1 MSPMTRAH
9 RSGARTRW
17 VAAAAVTALGAGTV
31 RARRRLA
38 ALPVLDPAPAQD
50 APRPPLPGWH
60 LITAPGV
67 TADAAT
73 LRAAADHAVREGL
86 RVVDLIPARLDAESA
101 LGLLRLLDP
110 TAHRTDRC
118 APGHGAGHALLVADD
133 VHRRAGLDAGTA
145 PRSVADL
152 LRLVRTLKEYAP
164 DATGWA
170 LAPGLTGPPPDP
182 ARHAEELRARG
193 LPPALLSAAQLAG
206 LALLVKCLVSAP
218 RWGIAA
224 TALYWLQPALVLGPV
239 RGPRPAGLA
248 RATTLRPLRAL
259 STALRTLATPAAE
272 EPGATTEACGATG
285 DSGVTEEPGATEESG
300 PAGVAARRAAYAD
313 ALARGTDRFFEP
325 RRTDCPWCSAPDPV
339 VRVRTP
345 DLMQGKPGR
354 FTLEE
359 CRQCGHIFQNP
370 RLTPDGLDFY
380 YRDFYEG
387 LGGDGTALVLGRMSG
402 TYRDRAEL
410 LRPFTTPR
418 AWLDVGTAAAHF
430 CNAARG
436 VWPDTRFDGL
446 DMGEGVHEAA
456 RRGWIDTAY
465 QGQFP
470 DLADRLAG
478 RYDTV
483 SMHHYLEHTRD
494 PRAELDAAVKVLAP
508 GGHLLIELPDPES
521 RAGRLF
527 GRYWLPWFQ
536 PQHQHLM
543 PVGNLKQAL
552 AARGFT
558 VLVEQHG
565 AAHQPN
571 GDFLGATVLA
581 ANSLVP
587 DPDAPWSTVPSTP
600 ARRAARSAVQAMAV
614 PCYAAAL
621 GLDSLRTA
629 VARVA
634 DGGNAYR
641 LLARKELG

>member
-1 MSPMTRAH
+1 MTRAH
-9 RSGARTRW
+9 RSGARSRW
-17 VAAAAVTALGAGTV
+17 AAAAAVTALGAGTV

-38 ALPVLDPAPAQD
+38 ALPVLDPAPARD
-50 APRPPLPGWH
+50 TPRPPLPGWH

-67 TADAAT
+67 TVDAAT

-86 RVVDLIPARLDAESA
+86 RVVDLVPARLDAEST

-110 TAHRTDRC
+110 AAHRTDRC

-133 VHRRAGLDAGTA
+133 VHRRAGLDTEPA
-145 PRSVADL
+145 PRAPADL
-152 LRLVRTLKEYAP
+152 FRLVRTLKEYAP

-170 LAPGLTGPPPDP
+170 LAPGLAVPPADP

-218 RWGIAA
+218 RWGAAA

-248 RATTLRPLRAL
+248 RATAARPLRAAA
-259 STALRTLATPAAE
+259 TALRTLATPAAE
-272 EPGATTEACGATG
+272 QPDT
-285 DSGVTEEPGATEESG
+285 
-300 PAGVAARRAAYAD
+300 AGEAARRAAYSRE
-313 ALARGTDRFFEP
+313 LAGGTDRFFEP
-325 RRTDCPWCSAPDPV
+325 RRPDCPWCSTPGPA
-339 VRVRTP
+339 VRVRTT
-345 DLMQGKPGR
+345 DLLQGKPGR

-359 CRQCGHIFQNP
+359 CGHCGHIFQNP
-370 RLTPDGLDFY
+370 RLTPEGLDFY

-430 CNAARG
+430 CNAARA

-446 DMGEGVHEAA
+446 DMGEGVHAAA
-456 RRGWIDTAY
+456 RRGWIDTGH

-470 DLADRLAG
+470 ELADRLTG

-494 PRAELDAAVKVLAP
+494 PLAELDAAVKVLAP

-521 RAGRLF
+521 RAGRLL

-558 VLVEQHG
+558 LLAEEHG

-571 GDFLGATVLA
+571 GDFLGAAVLA

-587 DPDAPWSTVPSTP
+587 DPQAPWATVPDTP
-600 ARRAARSAVQAMAV
+600 ARRAARSTVQALAV
-614 PCYAAAL
+614 PCFAAAF
-621 GLDSLRTA
+621 GLDALRTV
-629 VARVA
+629 VARA
-634 DGGNAYR
+634 TDRGNAYR

>member
-1 MSPMTRAH
+1 MTRAH
-9 RSGARTRW
+9 RTGRRTRW

-38 ALPVLDPAPAQD
+38 ALPVLDPGGPHG

-67 TADAAT
+67 VADDAT

-86 RVVDLIPARLDAESA
+86 RVVDLIPARLDAEST

-110 TAHRTDRC
+110 AAHRTDRC

-133 VHRRAGLDAGTA
+133 VYRRAGLDAQEP
-145 PRSVADL
+145 PRSTAGL

-170 LAPGLTGPPPDP
+170 IAPGLTVPPPDP

-193 LPPALLSAAQLAG
+193 LPPVLLSAARLAG
-206 LALLVKCLVSAP
+206 LVLLVKCLTSAP
-218 RWGIAA
+218 RWGAAA
-224 TALYWLQPALVLGPV
+224 TALYWLQLAVVLGPA

-248 RATTLRPLRAL
+248 RATVSRPLCAL
-259 STALRTLATPAAE
+259 STALRTLATPAAD
-272 EPGATTEACGATG
+272 EPEDAGA
-285 DSGVTEEPGATEESG
+285 P
-300 PAGVAARRAAYAD
+300 ARRAAYTA
-313 ALARGTDRFFEP
+313 ALAGGTDRFFEP
-325 RRTDCPWCSAPDPV
+325 RRTDCPWCSAPDPA
-339 VRVRTP
+339 VRIRTP
-345 DLMQGKPGR
+345 DLLQGKPGR

-370 RLTPDGLDFY
+370 RLTQEGLDFY

-387 LGGDGTALVLGRMSG
+387 LGGDGAALVLGRMSD
-402 TYRDRAEL
+402 TYRARAEL
-410 LRPFTTPR
+410 LGPFTTPR

-430 CNAARG
+430 CNAARA
-436 VWPDTRFDGL
+436 VWPETRFDGL

-456 RRGWIDTAY
+456 RRGWIDTAH

-494 PRAELDAAVKVLAP
+494 PFAELDAAVKVLAP
-508 GGHLLIELPDPES
+508 GGHLLIELPDPTS
-521 RAGRLF
+521 RAGRLL

-543 PVGNLKQAL
+543 PAANLKQAL
-552 AARGFT
+552 EARGFT

-571 GDFLGATVLA
+571 GDFLGAVALA
-581 ANSLVP
+581 ANGLAP
-587 DPDAPWSTVPSTP
+587 DPLAPWSTVPATP

-621 GLDSLRTA
+621 ALDALRTA
-629 VARVA
+629 AARTT

>member
-1 MSPMTRAH
+1 MTRAH
-9 RSGARTRW
+9 RSGARSRW
-17 VAAAAVTALGAGTV
+17 AAAAAVTALGAGTV

-38 ALPVLDPAPAQD
+38 ALPVLDPAPARD
-50 APRPPLPGWH
+50 TPRPPLPGWH

-67 TADAAT
+67 TVDAAT

-86 RVVDLIPARLDAESA
+86 RVVDLVPARLDAEST

-110 TAHRTDRC
+110 AAHRTDRC

-133 VHRRAGLDAGTA
+133 VHRRAGLDTEPA
-145 PRSVADL
+145 PRAPADL
-152 LRLVRTLKEYAP
+152 FRLVRTLKEYAP

-170 LAPGLTGPPPDP
+170 LAPGLAVPPADP

-218 RWGIAA
+218 RWGAAA

-248 RATTLRPLRAL
+248 RATAARPLRATA
-259 STALRTLATPAAE
+259 TALRTLATPAAE
-272 EPGATTEACGATG
+272 QP
-285 DSGVTEEPGATEESG
+285 D
-300 PAGVAARRAAYAD
+300 PAGQAARRAAYSRE
-313 ALARGTDRFFEP
+313 LAGGTDRFFEP
-325 RRTDCPWCSAPDPV
+325 RRPDCPWCSTPGPA
-339 VRVRTP
+339 VRVRTT
-345 DLMQGKPGR
+345 DLLQGKPGR
-354 FTLEE
+354 FILEE
-359 CRQCGHIFQNP
+359 CRHCGHIFQNP
-370 RLTPDGLDFY
+370 RLTPEGLDFY

-430 CNAARG
+430 CNAARA

-446 DMGEGVHEAA
+446 DMGEGVHAAA
-456 RRGWIDTAY
+456 RRGWIDTGH

-470 DLADRLAG
+470 ELADRLTG

-494 PRAELDAAVKVLAP
+494 PLAELDAAVKVLAP

-521 RAGRLF
+521 RAGRLL

-558 VLVEQHG
+558 LLAEEHG

-571 GDFLGATVLA
+571 GDFLGAAVLA

-587 DPDAPWSTVPSTP
+587 DPQAPWATVPDTP
-600 ARRAARSAVQAMAV
+600 ARRAARSTVQALAV
-614 PCYAAAL
+614 PCFAAAF
-621 GLDSLRTA
+621 GLDALRTV
-629 VARVA
+629 VARA
-634 DGGNAYR
+634 TDRGNAYR

>member
-1 MSPMTRAH
+1 MTRVH
-9 RSGARTRW
+9 RSGPRTRW
-17 VAAAAVTALGAGTV
+17 VAAAAVAALGAGTV

-38 ALPVLDPAPAQD
+38 ALPVLAPAPPHD
-50 APRPPLPGWH
+50 APRPLQGWH

-67 TADAAT
+67 TADEAT
-73 LRAAADHAVREGL
+73 LRAAVDHAVREGL
-86 RVVDLIPARLDAESA
+86 RVVDLIPARLDAEST

-110 TAHRTDRC
+110 AAHRTDRC

-133 VHRRAGLDAGTA
+133 VHRRAGLGDGAP
-145 PRSVADL
+145 PRSVPEL

-164 DATGWA
+164 DTTGWA
-170 LAPGLTGPPPDP
+170 LAPGLTVPPPDP

-218 RWGIAA
+218 RWGAAA
-224 TALYWLQPALVLGPV
+224 TALYWLQPAAVLGPV
-239 RGPRPAGLA
+239 PGPRPADLA
-248 RATTLRPLRAL
+248 RATASRPLRAL

-272 EPGATTEACGATG
+272 APDAARA
-285 DSGVTEEPGATEESG
+285 
-300 PAGVAARRAAYAD
+300 AARRDAYA
-313 ALARGTDRFFEP
+313 AELAGGTDRFFEP
-325 RRTDCPWCSAPDPV
+325 RRTDCPWCSTPGPV
-339 VRVRTP
+339 VHIRTP
-345 DLMQGKPGR
+345 DLLQGKPGR

-359 CRQCGHIFQNP
+359 CRHCGHIFQNP

-387 LGGDGTALVLGRMSG
+387 LGGDGASLVLGRMSG
-402 TYRDRAEL
+402 TYRARAEM
-410 LRPFTTPR
+410 LRPFTTPGT
-418 AWLDVGTAAAHF
+418 WLDVGTAAAHF
-430 CNAARG
+430 CNAARA

-494 PRAELDAAVKVLAP
+494 PFAELDAAVKVLAP
-508 GGHLLIELPDPES
+508 GGHLLIELPDPRS
-521 RAGRLF
+521 RAGRLL

-543 PVGNLKQAL
+543 PAGNLKQAL

-558 VLVEQHG
+558 VLAEQHG

-571 GDFLGATVLA
+571 GDFLGAVALA
-581 ANSLVP
+581 ANGLAP
-587 DPDAPWSTVPSTP
+587 DPLAPWATVPATP

-614 PCYAAAL
+614 PCYGAAL
-621 GLDSLRTA
+621 ALDSLRTV
-629 VARVA
+629 VARA
-634 DGGNAYR
+634 TDGGNAYR

>member
-38 ALPVLDPAPAQD
+38 ALPVLDPSPAQD

-67 TADAAT
+67 TVDAAT

-86 RVVDLIPARLDAESA
+86 RVVDLVPARLDAEST

-110 TAHRTDRC
+110 AAHRTDRC

-133 VHRRAGLDAGTA
+133 VHRRAGLDTGPA
-145 PRSVADL
+145 PGAPADL
-152 LRLVRTLKEYAP
+152 FRLVRTLKEYAP

-170 LAPGLTGPPPDP
+170 LAPGLAVPPADP

-206 LALLVKCLVSAP
+206 LALLVKCLLSAP
-218 RWGIAA
+218 RWGAAA

-239 RGPRPAGLA
+239 RGPRPTGLA
-248 RATTLRPLRAL
+248 RATASRPLRAA

-272 EPGATTEACGATG
+272 KP
-285 DSGVTEEPGATEESG
+285 D
-300 PAGVAARRAAYAD
+300 PAGEAARRAAYSRE
-313 ALARGTDRFFEP
+313 LAAGTDRFFEP
-325 RRTDCPWCSAPDPV
+325 RRPDCPWCSAPGPA
-339 VRVRTP
+339 VRIRTP
-345 DLMQGKPGR
+345 DLLQGKPGR

-359 CRQCGHIFQNP
+359 CRHCGHIFQNP
-370 RLTPDGLDFY
+370 RLTPEGLDFY

-387 LGGDGTALVLGRMSG
+387 LGGDGAALVLGRMSG
-402 TYRDRAEL
+402 TYRDRAEM

-430 CNAARG
+430 CNVARA

-446 DMGEGVHEAA
+446 DMGEGVHAAA
-456 RRGWIDTAY
+456 RRGWIDTGH

-470 DLADRLAG
+470 ELADRLTG

-494 PRAELDAAVKVLAP
+494 PFAELDAAVKVLAP

-521 RAGRLF
+521 RVGRLL

-552 AARGFT
+552 VARGFT
-558 VLVEQHG
+558 VLAEEHG

-571 GDFLGATVLA
+571 GDFLGAVALA
-581 ANSLVP
+581 ANGLAPDPRAPWATVP
-587 DPDAPWSTVPSTP
+587 DTP
-600 ARRAARSAVQAMAV
+600 ARRAARSAVQALAV

-621 GLDSLRTA
+621 ALDGLRTA
-629 VARVA
+629 VARVT

>member
-1 MSPMTRAH
+1 MTRAH
-9 RSGARTRW
+9 RSGRRTRW

-38 ALPVLDPAPAQD
+38 ALPVLDPAGPYG

-67 TADAAT
+67 AADEAT
-73 LRAAADHAVREGL
+73 VRAAARHAAREGL
-86 RVVDLIPARLDAESA
+86 GVVDLIPARLDAESA

-110 TAHRTDRC
+110 AAHRTDRC
-118 APGHGAGHALLVADD
+118 APGQGAGHALLVSDD
-133 VHRRAGLDAGTA
+133 VHRRAGLGTA
-145 PRSVADL
+145 VPPRSTADL

-170 LAPGLTGPPPDP
+170 IAPGLTVPPPDP

-193 LPPALLSAAQLAG
+193 LPPGLLSAARLAG
-206 LALLVKCLVSAP
+206 LALLVKCLVSEP
-218 RWGIAA
+218 RWGAAA
-224 TALYWLQPALVLGPV
+224 TALYWLQPAVVLGPA
-239 RGPRPAGLA
+239 RRPRPAGLA
-248 RATTLRPLRAL
+248 RHTASRPLRAL
-259 STALRTLATPAAE
+259 SGALRTLATPAADT
-272 EPGATTEACGATG
+272 PDAVG
-285 DSGVTEEPGATEESG
+285 DET
-300 PAGVAARRAAYAD
+300 RRAAYTAE
-313 ALARGTDRFFEP
+313 LAAGTDRFFEP
-325 RRTDCPWCSAPDPV
+325 RRPDCPWCSAPEPA
-339 VRVRTP
+339 VRLRTP
-345 DLMQGKPGR
+345 DLLQGKPGR

-359 CRQCGHIFQNP
+359 CRHCGHIFQNP
-370 RLTPDGLDFY
+370 RLTRDGLDFY

-387 LGGDGTALVLGRMSG
+387 LGGDGAALVLGRMSG
-402 TYRDRAEL
+402 TYRARAEM

-430 CNAARG
+430 CNAART

-494 PRAELDAAVKVLAP
+494 PFAELDAAVKVLAP
-508 GGHLLIELPDPES
+508 GGHLLIELPDPRS
-521 RAGRLF
+521 RAGRLL

-543 PVGNLKQAL
+543 PSRNLEQAL
-552 AARGFT
+552 TARGFT
-558 VLVEQHG
+558 ILAEQHG

-571 GDFLGATVLA
+571 GDFLGAVALA
-581 ANSLVP
+581 ANGLAP
-587 DPDAPWSTVPSTP
+587 DPDAPWSTVPATP

-621 GLDSLRTA
+621 ALDALRTV
-629 VARVA
+629 VARA
-634 DGGNAYR
+634 TDGGNAYR

>member
-1 MSPMTRAH
+1 M
-9 RSGARTRW
+9 
-17 VAAAAVTALGAGTV
+17 

-38 ALPVLDPAPAQD
+38 ALPVLDPAPARD
-50 APRPPLPGWH
+50 TPRPPLPGWH

-67 TADAAT
+67 TVDAAT

-86 RVVDLIPARLDAESA
+86 RVVDLVPARLDAEST

-110 TAHRTDRC
+110 AAHRTDRC

-133 VHRRAGLDAGTA
+133 VHRRAGLDTEPA
-145 PRSVADL
+145 PRAPADL
-152 LRLVRTLKEYAP
+152 FRLVRTLKEYAP

-170 LAPGLTGPPPDP
+170 LAPGLAVPPADP

-218 RWGIAA
+218 RWGAAA

-248 RATTLRPLRAL
+248 RATAARPLRAAA
-259 STALRTLATPAAE
+259 TALRTLATPAAE
-272 EPGATTEACGATG
+272 QP
-285 DSGVTEEPGATEESG
+285 D
-300 PAGVAARRAAYAD
+300 PAGEAARRAAYSRE
-313 ALARGTDRFFEP
+313 LAGGTDRFFEP
-325 RRTDCPWCSAPDPV
+325 RRPDCPWCSTPGPA
-339 VRVRTP
+339 VRVRTT
-345 DLMQGKPGR
+345 DLLQGKPGR

-359 CRQCGHIFQNP
+359 CRHCGHIFQNP
-370 RLTPDGLDFY
+370 RLTPEGLDFY

-430 CNAARG
+430 CNAARA

-446 DMGEGVHEAA
+446 DMGEGVHAAA
-456 RRGWIDTAY
+456 RRGWIDTGH

-470 DLADRLAG
+470 ELADRLTG

-494 PRAELDAAVKVLAP
+494 PLAELDAAVKVLAP

-521 RAGRLF
+521 RAGRLL

-558 VLVEQHG
+558 LLAEEHG

-571 GDFLGATVLA
+571 GDFLGAAVLA

-587 DPDAPWSTVPSTP
+587 DPQAPWATVPDTP
-600 ARRAARSAVQAMAV
+600 ARRAARSTVQALAV
-614 PCYAAAL
+614 PCFAAAF
-621 GLDSLRTA
+621 GLDALRTV
-629 VARVA
+629 VARA
-634 DGGNAYR
+634 TDRGNAYR

>member
-1 MSPMTRAH
+1 MTRAH
-9 RSGARTRW
+9 RSGARSRW
-17 VAAAAVTALGAGTV
+17 AAAAAVTALGAGTV

-60 LITAPGV
+60 LVTAPGV
-67 TADAAT
+67 TVDAAT

-86 RVVDLIPARLDAESA
+86 RVVDLVPARLDAEST

-110 TAHRTDRC
+110 VAHRTDRC
-118 APGHGAGHALLVADD
+118 APGHGAGHALLVSDD
-133 VHRRAGLDAGTA
+133 VHRRAGLDTEPA
-145 PRSVADL
+145 PSAPADL
-152 LRLVRTLKEYAP
+152 FRLVRTLKEYAP

-170 LAPGLTGPPPDP
+170 LAPGLAVPPADP

-193 LPPALLSAAQLAG
+193 LPPALLSTAQLAG

-218 RWGIAA
+218 RWGAAA

-248 RATTLRPLRAL
+248 RATATRPLRAAA
-259 STALRTLATPAAE
+259 TALRTLATPAAE
-272 EPGATTEACGATG
+272 KP
-285 DSGVTEEPGATEESG
+285 D
-300 PAGVAARRAAYAD
+300 PAGEAARRAAYSRE
-313 ALARGTDRFFEP
+313 LAGGTDRFFEP
-325 RRTDCPWCSAPDPV
+325 RRPDCPWCSTPGPA
-339 VRVRTP
+339 VRVRTT
-345 DLMQGKPGR
+345 DLLQGKPGR

-359 CRQCGHIFQNP
+359 CRHCGHIFQNP
-370 RLTPDGLDFY
+370 RLTPEGLDFY

-430 CNAARG
+430 CNAARA

-446 DMGEGVHEAA
+446 DMGEGVHAAA
-456 RRGWIDTAY
+456 RRGWIDTGH

-470 DLADRLAG
+470 ELADRLTG

-494 PRAELDAAVKVLAP
+494 PLAELDAAVKVLAP

-521 RAGRLF
+521 RAGRLL

-558 VLVEQHG
+558 LLAEEHG

-571 GDFLGATVLA
+571 GDFLGAAVLA

-587 DPDAPWSTVPSTP
+587 DPQAPWATVPDTP
-600 ARRAARSAVQAMAV
+600 ARRAARSTVQALAV
-614 PCYAAAL
+614 PCFAAAFA
-621 GLDSLRTA
+621 LDALRTA
-629 VARVA
+629 VARA
-634 DGGNAYR
+634 SDGGNAYR

>member
-1 MSPMTRAH
+1 MTRAH
-9 RSGARTRW
+9 RSGRRTRW

-38 ALPVLDPAPAQD
+38 ALPVLAPAGPYG

-67 TADAAT
+67 AADEAT
-73 LRAAADHAVREGL
+73 VRAAAGHAAREGL
-86 RVVDLIPARLDAESA
+86 EVVDLIPARLDAEST

-110 TAHRTDRC
+110 AAHRTDRC
-118 APGHGAGHALLVADD
+118 APGQGAGHALLVSED
-133 VHRRAGLDAGTA
+133 VHRRAGLDTA
-145 PRSVADL
+145 VPPRSTADL

-170 LAPGLTGPPPDP
+170 IAPGLTVPPPDP

-193 LPPALLSAAQLAG
+193 LPPGLLSAARLAG
-206 LALLVKCLVSAP
+206 LALLVKSLVSAP
-218 RWGIAA
+218 RWGAAA
-224 TALYWLQPALVLGPV
+224 TALYWLQPAVVLGPA

-248 RATTLRPLRAL
+248 RHTASRPLRAL
-259 STALRTLATPAAE
+259 SGALRTLAAPAADT
-272 EPGATTEACGATG
+272 PDADAAGDAT
-285 DSGVTEEPGATEESG
+285 
-300 PAGVAARRAAYAD
+300 RRAAYTAE
-313 ALARGTDRFFEP
+313 LAAGTDRFFE
-325 RRTDCPWCSAPDPV
+325 RRRPDCPWCSAPEPA
-339 VRVRTP
+339 VRLRTP
-345 DLMQGKPGR
+345 DLLQGKPGR

-359 CRQCGHIFQNP
+359 CRHCGHIFQNP
-370 RLTPDGLDFY
+370 RLTQDGLDFY

-387 LGGDGTALVLGRMSG
+387 LGGDGAALVLGRMSD
-402 TYRDRAEL
+402 TYRARAEM

-430 CNAARG
+430 CNAARA

-494 PRAELDAAVKVLAP
+494 PFAELDAAVKVLAP
-508 GGHLLIELPDPES
+508 GGHLLIELPDPRS
-521 RAGRLF
+521 RAGRLL

-543 PVGNLKQAL
+543 PARNLADAL
-552 AARGFT
+552 TARGFT
-558 VLVEQHG
+558 LLAEQHG

-571 GDFLGATVLA
+571 GDFLGAVALA
-581 ANSLVP
+581 ANGLAP
-587 DPDAPWSTVPSTP
+587 DPDAPWSTVPATP

-621 GLDSLRTA
+621 ALDSLRT
-629 VARVA
+629 VAARA
-634 DGGNAYR
+634 TDGGNAYR

>member
-1 MSPMTRAH
+1 MSQMTRAH
-9 RSGARTRW
+9 RSGRRTRW

-38 ALPVLDPAPAQD
+38 ALPVLAPAGPYG

-67 TADAAT
+67 
-73 LRAAADHAVREGL
+73 AADEATVRVAAGHAVREGL
-86 RVVDLIPARLDAESA
+86 EVVDLVPARLDAEST

-110 TAHRTDRC
+110 VAHRTDRC
-118 APGHGAGHALLVADD
+118 APGQGAGHALLVSDD
-133 VHRRAGLDAGTA
+133 VHRRAALDSAVPPGST
-145 PRSVADL
+145 ADL

-170 LAPGLTGPPPDP
+170 IAPGLTVPPPDP

-193 LPPALLSAAQLAG
+193 LPPGLLSAARLAG

-218 RWGIAA
+218 RWGAAA
-224 TALYWLQPALVLGPV
+224 TALYWLQPAVVLGPA
-239 RGPRPAGLA
+239 RGPRPVGLA
-248 RATTLRPLRAL
+248 RDTAARPLRAL
-259 STALRTLATPAAE
+259 SGALRTLATPAADT
-272 EPGATTEACGATG
+272 PDAAGDAT
-285 DSGVTEEPGATEESG
+285 
-300 PAGVAARRAAYAD
+300 RRAAYTAE
-313 ALARGTDRFFEP
+313 LAAGTDRFFEP
-325 RRTDCPWCSAPDPV
+325 RRPDCPWCSAPDPA
-339 VRVRTP
+339 VRLRTP
-345 DLMQGKPGR
+345 DLLQGKPGR

-359 CRQCGHIFQNP
+359 CRHCGHIFQNP
-370 RLTPDGLDFY
+370 RLTRDGLDFY

-387 LGGDGTALVLGRMSG
+387 LGGDGAALVLGRMSG
-402 TYRDRAEL
+402 TYRARAEM

-430 CNAARG
+430 CNAART

-470 DLADRLAG
+470 DLAGRLAG

-494 PRAELDAAVKVLAP
+494 PFAELDAAVKVLAP
-508 GGHLLIELPDPES
+508 GGHLLIELPDPRS
-521 RAGRLF
+521 RAGRLL

-543 PVGNLKQAL
+543 PSGNLEQAL
-552 AARGFT
+552 TARGFT
-558 VLVEQHG
+558 ILAVQHG
-565 AAHQPN
+565 AAHQSN
-571 GDFLGATVLA
+571 GDFLGAVALA
-581 ANSLVP
+581 ANGLAP
-587 DPDAPWSTVPSTP
+587 DPDAPWSTVPATP

-621 GLDSLRTA
+621 ALDALRT
-629 VARVA
+629 VAARA
-634 DGGNAYR
+634 TDGGNAYR

>member
-1 MSPMTRAH
+1 MTRAH
-9 RSGARTRW
+9 RSGARSRW
-17 VAAAAVTALGAGTV
+17 AAAAAVTALGAGTV

-38 ALPVLDPAPAQD
+38 ALPVLDPAPARD
-50 APRPPLPGWH
+50 TPRPPLPGWH

-67 TADAAT
+67 TVDAAT

-86 RVVDLIPARLDAESA
+86 RVVDLVPARLDAEST

-110 TAHRTDRC
+110 AAHRTDRC

-133 VHRRAGLDAGTA
+133 VHRRAGLDTEPA
-145 PRSVADL
+145 PRAPADL
-152 LRLVRTLKEYAP
+152 FRLVRTLKEYAP

-170 LAPGLTGPPPDP
+170 LAPGLAVPPADP

-218 RWGIAA
+218 RWGAAA

-248 RATTLRPLRAL
+248 RATAARPLRAAA
-259 STALRTLATPAAE
+259 TALRTLATPAAE
-272 EPGATTEACGATG
+272 QP
-285 DSGVTEEPGATEESG
+285 D
-300 PAGVAARRAAYAD
+300 PAGEAARRAAYSRE
-313 ALARGTDRFFEP
+313 LAGGTDRFFEP
-325 RRTDCPWCSAPDPV
+325 RRPDCPWCSTPGPA
-339 VRVRTP
+339 VRVRTT
-345 DLMQGKPGR
+345 DLLQGKPGR

-359 CRQCGHIFQNP
+359 CRHCGHIFQNP
-370 RLTPDGLDFY
+370 RLTPEGLDFY

-430 CNAARG
+430 CNAARA

-446 DMGEGVHEAA
+446 DMGEGVHAAA
-456 RRGWIDTAY
+456 RRGWIDTGH

-470 DLADRLAG
+470 ELADRLTG

-494 PRAELDAAVKVLAP
+494 PLAELDAAVKVLAP

-521 RAGRLF
+521 RAGRLL

-552 AARGFT
+552 TARGFT
-558 VLVEQHG
+558 LLAEEHG

-571 GDFLGATVLA
+571 GDFLGAAVLA

-587 DPDAPWSTVPSTP
+587 DPQAPWATVPDTP
-600 ARRAARSAVQAMAV
+600 ARRAARSTVQALAV
-614 PCYAAAL
+614 PCFAAAF
-621 GLDSLRTA
+621 GLDALRTV
-629 VARVA
+629 VARA
-634 DGGNAYR
+634 TDRGNAYR

>member
-9 RSGARTRW
+9 RSGARSRW
-17 VAAAAVTALGAGTV
+17 AAAAAVTALGAGTV

-38 ALPVLDPAPAQD
+38 ALPVLDPAPARD
-50 APRPPLPGWH
+50 IPRPPLPGWH

-67 TADAAT
+67 TVDAAT

-86 RVVDLIPARLDAESA
+86 RVVDLVPARLDAEST

-110 TAHRTDRC
+110 AAHRTDRC

-133 VHRRAGLDAGTA
+133 VHRRAGLDTEPA
-145 PRSVADL
+145 PRAPADL
-152 LRLVRTLKEYAP
+152 FRLVRTLKEYAP

-170 LAPGLTGPPPDP
+170 LAPGLAVPPADP
-182 ARHAEELRARG
+182 ARHADELRARG

-218 RWGIAA
+218 RWGAAA

-248 RATTLRPLRAL
+248 RATAARPLRAAA
-259 STALRTLATPAAE
+259 TALRTLATPVAE
-272 EPGATTEACGATG
+272 QP
-285 DSGVTEEPGATEESG
+285 D
-300 PAGVAARRAAYAD
+300 PAGEAARRAAYSRE
-313 ALARGTDRFFEP
+313 LAGGTDRFFEP
-325 RRTDCPWCSAPDPV
+325 RRPDCPWCSTPGPA
-339 VRVRTP
+339 VRVRTT
-345 DLMQGKPGR
+345 DLLQGKPGR

-359 CRQCGHIFQNP
+359 CGHCGHIFQNP
-370 RLTPDGLDFY
+370 RLTPEGLDFY

-430 CNAARG
+430 CNAARA

-446 DMGEGVHEAA
+446 DMGEGVHAAA
-456 RRGWIDTAY
+456 RRGWIDTGH

-470 DLADRLAG
+470 ELADRLTG

-494 PRAELDAAVKVLAP
+494 PLAELDAAVKVLAP

-521 RAGRLF
+521 RAGRLL

-558 VLVEQHG
+558 LLAEEHG

-571 GDFLGATVLA
+571 GDFLGAAVLA

-587 DPDAPWSTVPSTP
+587 DPQAPWATVPDTP
-600 ARRAARSAVQAMAV
+600 ARRAARSTVQALAV
-614 PCYAAAL
+614 PCFAAAF
-621 GLDSLRTA
+621 GLDALRTV
-629 VARVA
+629 VARA
-634 DGGNAYR
+634 TDRGNAYR

>member
-9 RSGARTRW
+9 RSGARSRW
-17 VAAAAVTALGAGTV
+17 AAAAAVTALGAGTV

-38 ALPVLDPAPAQD
+38 ALPVLDPAPARD
-50 APRPPLPGWH
+50 TPRPPLPGWH

-67 TADAAT
+67 TVDAAT

-86 RVVDLIPARLDAESA
+86 RVVDLVPARLDAEST

-110 TAHRTDRC
+110 AAHRTDRC

-133 VHRRAGLDAGTA
+133 VHRRAGLDTEPA
-145 PRSVADL
+145 PRAPADL
-152 LRLVRTLKEYAP
+152 FRLVRTLKEYAP

-170 LAPGLTGPPPDP
+170 LAPGLAVPPADP

-218 RWGIAA
+218 RWGAAA

-248 RATTLRPLRAL
+248 RATAARPLRAAA
-259 STALRTLATPAAE
+259 TALRTLATPAAE
-272 EPGATTEACGATG
+272 QP
-285 DSGVTEEPGATEESG
+285 D
-300 PAGVAARRAAYAD
+300 PAGEAARRAAYSRE
-313 ALARGTDRFFEP
+313 LAGGTDRFFEP
-325 RRTDCPWCSAPDPV
+325 RRPDCPWCSTPGPA
-339 VRVRTP
+339 VRVRTT
-345 DLMQGKPGR
+345 DLLQGKPGR

-359 CRQCGHIFQNP
+359 CRHCGHIFQNP
-370 RLTPDGLDFY
+370 RLTPEGLDFY

-430 CNAARG
+430 CNAARA

-446 DMGEGVHEAA
+446 DMGEGVHAAA
-456 RRGWIDTAY
+456 RRGWIDTGH

-470 DLADRLAG
+470 ELADRLTG

-494 PRAELDAAVKVLAP
+494 PLAELDAAVKVLAP

-521 RAGRLF
+521 RAGRLL

-558 VLVEQHG
+558 LLAEEHG

-571 GDFLGATVLA
+571 GDFLGAAVLA

-587 DPDAPWSTVPSTP
+587 DPQAPWATVPDTP
-600 ARRAARSAVQAMAV
+600 ARRAARSTVQALAV
-614 PCYAAAL
+614 PCFAAAF
-621 GLDSLRTA
+621 GLDALRTV
-629 VARVA
+629 VARA
-634 DGGNAYR
+634 TDRGNAYR

>member
-1 MSPMTRAH
+1 MTRAH
-9 RSGARTRW
+9 RSGARSRW
-17 VAAAAVTALGAGTV
+17 AAAAAVTALGAGTV

-38 ALPVLDPAPAQD
+38 ALPVLDPAPARD
-50 APRPPLPGWH
+50 TPRPPLPGWH

-67 TADAAT
+67 TVDAAT

-86 RVVDLIPARLDAESA
+86 RVVDLVPARLDAEST

-110 TAHRTDRC
+110 AAHRTDRC

-133 VHRRAGLDAGTA
+133 VHRRAGLDTEPA
-145 PRSVADL
+145 PRAPADL
-152 LRLVRTLKEYAP
+152 FRLVRTLKEYAP

-170 LAPGLTGPPPDP
+170 LAPGLAVPPVDP

-218 RWGIAA
+218 RWGAAA

-248 RATTLRPLRAL
+248 RATAARPLRAAA
-259 STALRTLATPAAE
+259 TALRTLATPAAE
-272 EPGATTEACGATG
+272 QP
-285 DSGVTEEPGATEESG
+285 D
-300 PAGVAARRAAYAD
+300 PAGEAARRAAYSRE
-313 ALARGTDRFFEP
+313 LAGGTDRFFEP
-325 RRTDCPWCSAPDPV
+325 RRPDCPWCSTPGPA
-339 VRVRTP
+339 VRVRTT
-345 DLMQGKPGR
+345 DLLQGKPGR

-359 CRQCGHIFQNP
+359 CRHCGHIFQNP
-370 RLTPDGLDFY
+370 RLTPEGLDFY

-430 CNAARG
+430 CNAARA

-446 DMGEGVHEAA
+446 DMGEGVHAAA
-456 RRGWIDTAY
+456 RRGWIDTGH

-470 DLADRLAG
+470 ELADRLTG

-494 PRAELDAAVKVLAP
+494 PLAELDAAVKVLAP

-521 RAGRLF
+521 RAGRLL

-558 VLVEQHG
+558 LLAEEHG

-571 GDFLGATVLA
+571 GDFLGAAVLA

-587 DPDAPWSTVPSTP
+587 DPQAPWATVSDTP
-600 ARRAARSAVQAMAV
+600 ARRAARSTVQALAV
-614 PCYAAAL
+614 PCFAAAF
-621 GLDSLRTA
+621 GLDALRTV
-629 VARVA
+629 VARA
-634 DGGNAYR
+634 TDRGNAYR

>member
-1 MSPMTRAH
+1 MSPMTRVH
-9 RSGARTRW
+9 RSGPATRW
-17 VAAAAVTALGAGTV
+17 MAAAAVTALGAGTV

-38 ALPVLDPAPAQD
+38 ALPVLEPAPAQD

-86 RVVDLIPARLDAESA
+86 RVVDLIPVRLEAESV

-133 VHRRAGLDAGTA
+133 VHRRAGLDAATP
-145 PRSVADL
+145 PRSAADL

-193 LPPALLSAAQLAG
+193 LPPALLSTAQLAG

-218 RWGIAA
+218 RWGVAA
-224 TALYWLQPALVLGPV
+224 TALYWLQPAVVLGPA
-239 RGPRPAGLA
+239 RGPRPAGVA
-248 RATTLRPLRAL
+248 PATALRPLRAL
-259 STALRTLATPAAE
+259 STALRTLATPAVE
-272 EPGATTEACGATG
+272 TPGAVDA
-285 DSGVTEEPGATEESG
+285 PGT
-300 PAGVAARRAAYAD
+300 AGEAARRAAYTT
-313 ALARGTDRFFEP
+313 ALAGGTDRFFEP
-325 RRTDCPWCSAPDPV
+325 RRTDCPWCSAPGPE
-339 VRVRTP
+339 VRLRTP
-345 DLMQGKPGR
+345 DLLQGKPGR

-402 TYRDRAEL
+402 TYRARAEL

-430 CNAARG
+430 CNAARS

-446 DMGEGVHEAA
+446 DMGDGVHEAA

-494 PRAELDAAVKVLAP
+494 PFAELDAAVKVLAP

-521 RAGRLF
+521 RAGRLL

-552 AARGFT
+552 SARGFT
-558 VLVEQHG
+558 VLAEQHG

-571 GDFLGATVLA
+571 GDFLAATVLA
-581 ANSLVP
+581 ANRLAP
-587 DPDAPWSTVPSTP
+587 DPRAPWSTVPATP

-621 GLDSLRTA
+621 VLDGLRTA
-629 VARVA
+629 VARVT

>member
-1 MSPMTRAH
+1 MTRAH
-9 RSGARTRW
+9 RSGPRTRW

-38 ALPVLDPAPAQD
+38 ALPVLEPAPAQD

-86 RVVDLIPARLDAESA
+86 RVVDLIPARLEAESV

-133 VHRRAGLDAGTA
+133 VHQQAGLDAA
-145 PRSVADL
+145 PPPRSVADL

-193 LPPALLSAAQLAG
+193 LPPALLSTAQLAG

-218 RWGIAA
+218 RWGAAA
-224 TALYWLQPALVLGPV
+224 TALYWLQPAAVLGPA

-248 RATTLRPLRAL
+248 RATALRPLRAL
-259 STALRTLATPAAE
+259 STALRTLATPAADA
-272 EPGATTEACGATG
+272 PGAVG
-285 DSGVTEEPGATEESG
+285 ESG
-300 PAGVAARRAAYAD
+300 TAGEAARRAAYAG
-313 ALARGTDRFFEP
+313 ALAGGTDRFFEP
-325 RRTDCPWCSAPDPV
+325 RRTDCPWCSAPGPE
-339 VRVRTP
+339 VRLRTP
-345 DLMQGKPGR
+345 DLLQGKPGR
-354 FTLEE
+354 FTLDE

-402 TYRDRAEL
+402 TYRARAEL

-430 CNAARG
+430 CNAARS

-494 PRAELDAAVKVLAP
+494 PFTELDAAVKVLAP

-521 RAGRLF
+521 RAGRLL

-558 VLVEQHG
+558 VLAEQHG

-571 GDFLGATVLA
+571 GDFLAAAALA
-581 ANSLVP
+581 ANRLAP
-587 DPDAPWSTVPSTP
+587 DPHAPWSTVPATP
-600 ARRAARSAVQAMAV
+600 VRRAARSAVQAVAV

-621 GLDSLRTA
+621 ALDSLRTA
-629 VARVA
+629 VARVT

>member
-1 MSPMTRAH
+1 MSPMTRVH
-9 RSGARTRW
+9 RSGPRTRW

-38 ALPVLDPAPAQD
+38 ALPVLEPAPAQD

-86 RVVDLIPARLDAESA
+86 RVVDLIPVRLEAESV

-110 TAHRTDRC
+110 AAHRTDRC
-118 APGHGAGHALLVADD
+118 APGHGAAHALLVADD
-133 VHRRAGLDAGTA
+133 VHRRAGLGAATP
-145 PRSVADL
+145 PRSAADL

-193 LPPALLSAAQLAG
+193 LPPALMSTAQLAG

-218 RWGIAA
+218 RWGAVA
-224 TALYWLQPALVLGPV
+224 TALYWLQPAVVLGPA

-248 RATTLRPLRAL
+248 RATALRPLRAL

-272 EPGATTEACGATG
+272 TPGALDA
-285 DSGVTEEPGATEESG
+285 PGT
-300 PAGVAARRAAYAD
+300 AGEAARRAAYAT
-313 ALARGTDRFFEP
+313 ALAAGTDRFFEP
-325 RRTDCPWCSAPDPV
+325 RRTDCPWCSAPGPE
-339 VRVRTP
+339 VRLRTP
-345 DLMQGKPGR
+345 DLLQGKPGR

-402 TYRDRAEL
+402 TYRARAEL

-430 CNAARG
+430 CNAARS

-446 DMGEGVHEAA
+446 DMGDGVHEAA

-494 PRAELDAAVKVLAP
+494 PFAELDAAVKVLAP

-521 RAGRLF
+521 RAGRLL

-558 VLVEQHG
+558 VLAEQHG
-565 AAHQPN
+565 EAHQPN
-571 GDFLGATVLA
+571 GDFLAATALA
-581 ANSLVP
+581 ANRLAP
-587 DPDAPWSTVPSTP
+587 DPQAPWSTLPATP

-621 GLDSLRTA
+621 ALDGLRTA
-629 VARVA
+629 VARVT

-641 LLARKELG
+641 LLARKEFG

>member
-1 MSPMTRAH
+1 MTRAH
-9 RSGARTRW
+9 RSGARSRW
-17 VAAAAVTALGAGTV
+17 AAAAAVTALGAGTV

-38 ALPVLDPAPAQD
+38 ALPVLDPAPARD
-50 APRPPLPGWH
+50 TPRPPLPGWH

-67 TADAAT
+67 TVDAAT

-86 RVVDLIPARLDAESA
+86 RVVDLVPARLDAEST

-110 TAHRTDRC
+110 AAHRTDRC

-133 VHRRAGLDAGTA
+133 VHRRAGLDTEPA
-145 PRSVADL
+145 PRAPADL
-152 LRLVRTLKEYAP
+152 FRLVRTLKEYAP

-170 LAPGLTGPPPDP
+170 LAPGLAVPPADP

-218 RWGIAA
+218 RWGAAA

-248 RATTLRPLRAL
+248 RATAARPLRAAA
-259 STALRTLATPAAE
+259 TALRTLATPVAE
-272 EPGATTEACGATG
+272 QP
-285 DSGVTEEPGATEESG
+285 D
-300 PAGVAARRAAYAD
+300 PAGEAARRAAYSRE
-313 ALARGTDRFFEP
+313 LAGGTDRFFEP
-325 RRTDCPWCSAPDPV
+325 RRPDCPWCSTPGPA
-339 VRVRTP
+339 VRVRTT
-345 DLMQGKPGR
+345 DLLQGKPGR

-359 CRQCGHIFQNP
+359 CGHCGHIFQNP
-370 RLTPDGLDFY
+370 RLTPEGLDFY

-430 CNAARG
+430 CNAARA

-446 DMGEGVHEAA
+446 DMGEGVHAAA
-456 RRGWIDTAY
+456 RRGWIDTGH

-470 DLADRLAG
+470 ELADRLTG

-494 PRAELDAAVKVLAP
+494 PLAELDAAVKVLAP

-521 RAGRLF
+521 RAGRLL

-558 VLVEQHG
+558 LLAEEHG

-571 GDFLGATVLA
+571 GDFLGAAVLA

-587 DPDAPWSTVPSTP
+587 DPQAPWATVPDTP
-600 ARRAARSAVQAMAV
+600 ARRAARSTVQALAV
-614 PCYAAAL
+614 PCFAAAF
-621 GLDSLRTA
+621 GLDALRTV
-629 VARVA
+629 VARA
-634 DGGNAYR
+634 TDRGNAYR